1 MSLIDC
7 NLFNFQT
14 GSCTQVDKDFDFE
27 KVLTYTDSDNAAV
40 NITGFVFVMTIKA
53 ALGGATLLTLPI
65 VGDNTTTGFYIPS
78 PTTGVLNML
87 ITDTDTALT
96 AAGVYPYE
104 MTVVDTDSK
113 EEIFMQGTIEFIDR
127 GF

>member
-1 MSLIDC
+1 MGCSE
-7 NLFNFQT
+7 FNFQT
-14 GSCTQVDKDFDFE
+14 GTCTQVDKDFDFA
-27 KVLTYTDSDNAAV
+27 KVLTYTDVNNDAV

-65 VGDNTTTGFYIPS
+65 VGDNLTTGFYIPS
-78 PTTGVLNML
+78 PTTGVLNMQ
-87 ITDTDTALT
+87 ITDTDAGLI
-96 AAGVYPYE
+96 AEGVYPYE

-113 EEIFMQGTIEFIDR
+113 VDIFMQGTIQFAER

>member
-1 MSLIDC
+1 MAC
-7 NLFNFQT
+7 NQFDFQT
-14 GSCTQVDKDFDFE
+14 GTCTAVNKDFDFE
-27 KVLTYTDSDNAAV
+27 KVLTYTDANNDAV

-65 VGDNTTTGFYIPS
+65 VGDNLTTGFFIPS
-78 PTTGVLNML
+78 PTTGVLNMQ
-87 ITDTDTALT
+87 ITDTDVALI

-104 MTVVDTDSK
+104 MTVVDGDSK
-113 EEIFMQGTIEFIDR
+113 EEIFMQGTIQFTER

>member
-1 MSLIDC
+1 MALINC

-14 GSCTQVDKDFDFE
+14 GTCTQVDKDFDFE
-27 KVLTYTDSDNAAV
+27 KVLTYTDV
-40 NITGFVFVMTIKA
+40 NGDAINVTGFVFVMTIKA

-65 VGDNTTTGFYIPS
+65 VGDNLTTGLYIPS
-78 PTTGVLNML
+78 PISGVINMQ
-87 ITDTDTALT
+87 ITDTDTALID
-96 AAGVYPYE
+96 AGVYPYE

-113 EEIFMQGTIEFIDR
+113 EEIFMQGTIEFVDR

>member
-1 MSLIDC
+1 MSLINC

-14 GSCTQVDKDFDFE
+14 GTCTQVDKDFDFE
-27 KVLTYTDSDNAAV
+27 KVLTYTDV
-40 NITGFVFVMTIKA
+40 NGDAINVTGFVFVMTIKA

-65 VGDNTTTGFYIPS
+65 VGDNLTTGFYIPS
-78 PTTGVLNML
+78 PISGIINMQ
-87 ITDTDTALT
+87 ITDTDTALI

-113 EEIFMQGTIEFIDR
+113 EEIFMQGTIEFVDR

>member
-1 MSLIDC
+1 MSLINC

-14 GSCTQVDKDFDFE
+14 GTCTQVDKDFDFE
-27 KVLTYTDSDNAAV
+27 KVLTYTDSNGAAV
-40 NITGFVFVMTIKA
+40 DVTSFVFLMTIKA

-65 VGDNTTTGFYIPS
+65 VVDNITTGLYIPF
-78 PTTGVLNML
+78 PATGVLNML
-87 ITDTDTALT
+87 ITDTDAGLID
-96 AAGVYPYE
+96 AGVYPYE

-113 EEIFMQGTIEFIDR
+113 EEIFMQGTIEFVDR

>member
-1 MSLIDC
+1 MALINC

-14 GSCTQVDKDFDFE
+14 GTCTQVNKDFDFE
-27 KVLTYTDSDNAAV
+27 KVLTYTDV
-40 NITGFVFVMTIKA
+40 NGDAINVTGFVFVMTIKA

-65 VGDNTTTGFYIPS
+65 VGDNLTTGFYIPS
-78 PTTGVLNML
+78 PISGIINMQ
-87 ITDTDTALT
+87 ITDTDTALI

-113 EEIFMQGTIEFIDR
+113 EEIFMQGTIEFVDR